1 VSEDV
6 QLDDDKR
13 IAEEIMNVAIVCGFV
28 PGVVSELP
36 DDRRGG
42 GGGGGGEEGG
52 GGGDAYDAMYIPAL
66 KELLGS
72 RELVK
77 TGNKPELIDR
87 LRVDDTKRAHT
98 AAAAASGGGGAGA
111 GSTAA
116 GDAGGGGD
124 DDEDGN
130 DEDGDSDETD
140 EGGGGGGMEVAGGVY
155 DSMNCPALRDLLE
168 TRKLK
173 KSGNKPELIDRLRV
187 DDTKRAHTAA
197 AAAAAA
203 LLAPAVAGPSRGG
216 PPQPAEALGGSGRC
230 RSAGPAPGCLSAR
243 GRTQ

>member
-1 VSEDV
+1 M

-66 KELLGS
+66 KELLWS

-87 LRVDDTKRAHT
+87 LRVDDTKRAQT
-98 AAAAASGGGGAGA
+98 VAAAAGGGGAGA

-116 GDAGGGGD
+116 GDAGGGRDD

-130 DEDGDSDETD
+130 DEDDDSDETD
-140 EGGGGGGMEVAGGVY
+140 EGGGGMEVAGGGVY
-155 DSMNCPALRDLLE
+155 DSMNCLALRDLLE

-197 AAAAAA
+197 AAAAASGGGG
-203 LLAPAVAGPSRGG
+203 AG
-216 PPQPAEALGGSGRC
+216 AGSTAAGDAGVGR
-230 RSAGPAPGCLSAR
+230 RR
-243 GRTQ
+243 R